1 MGKTLGSHNFYSGS
15 KDYCVREVIPYI
27 RKNRP
32 DLEIPESWTNG
43 GTLNHLVNRM
53 GFEPTRTNELSG
65 ARFRAYFSGTL
76 MFTIA
81 KNLIA
86 YLDEKKRK
94 KQSKPKP
101 VIRHYAKASDGRT
114 ASKAIETLEK
124 TQSSD
129 NNEMLKANVELA
141 MLLHER
147 ARIDARIF
155 QLQTN
160 IISKLSEV

>member
-15 KDYCVREVIPYI
+15 KNYCVREVIPYI

-32 DLEIPESWTNG
+32 DLDIPESWTNG
-43 GTLNHLVNRM
+43 GTLNHLVSRM
-53 GFEPTRTNELSG
+53 GIEPTSTNGLNGSCS
-65 ARFRAYFSGTL
+65 RAYFSGTL

-94 KQSKPKP
+94 KQNKPKP
-101 VIRHYAKASDGRT
+101 VIRHYAKASDGGT
-114 ASKAIETLEK
+114 APIATLVK
-124 TQSSD
+124 LQSSD
-129 NNEMLKANVELA
+129 NNEMLKVNVELA